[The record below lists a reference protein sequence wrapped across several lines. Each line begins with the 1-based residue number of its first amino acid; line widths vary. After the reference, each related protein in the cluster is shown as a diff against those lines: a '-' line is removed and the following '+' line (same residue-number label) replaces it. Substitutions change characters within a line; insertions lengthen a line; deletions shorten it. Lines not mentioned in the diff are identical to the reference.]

1 MNAQRGFTFFEIVWV
16 MVITGILAVVTVP
29 KLFKTSEFAARGA
42 RDFIA
47 SSVRYAQKSAI
58 AMRRNVCVSI
68 AGSTITSTYAS
79 SAGSGQACAA
89 GNTLANPAN
98 GLPMNDPSNALPS
111 GATVVGA
118 PSIAFDAMG
127 RPLAVGTLV
136 PLAATLSISVTSYAL
151 AVVVEA
157 ETGLVH

>member
-1 MNAQRGFTFFEIVWV
+1 MKAQHGFTFFEIVWV
-16 MVITGILAVVTVP
+16 MLITGILAVVTVP

-47 SSVRYAQKSAI
+47 STVRYAQKSAI

-68 AGSTITSTYAS
+68 AGSTVTATYAS
-79 SAGSGQACAA
+79 SSGSNQACVAA
-89 GNTLANPAN
+89 NTLANPAN
-98 GLPMNDPSNALPS
+98 GLPMNHASNALPS

-118 PSIAFDAMG
+118 PSVAFDAMG
-127 RPLAVGTLV
+127 RPLAVATLV
-136 PLAATLSISVTSYAL
+136 PRNEALSISVTSYAI
-151 AVVVEA
+151 AVVIEA